1 MRTTLAI
8 LFAAVLYSAVG
19 QTVVDFYLDMEAG
32 ASEEILTTNLLNS
45 WTHVA
50 PGVGY
55 WTFNRGIRKEGSTR
69 LQN

>member
-50 PGVGY
+50 PGVG
-55 WTFNRGIRKEGSTR
+55 
-69 LQN
+69 